1 MTSPPVVNSL
11 ANEWQEARILYPLYS
26 ALQREFMSDLPDCA
40 ALASGDDCPPQEMVE
55 EARQWLLAADERIK
69 VHQLRQFLQTT
80 TLSGEPALRA
90 LLVHH
95 LHKPEPGDSDRDKVD
110 FLLVQYFGHC
120 APSPLDDHALDLQC
134 VAHILEPVLGP
145 VDLNVPDWLAPLG
158 ALLQEA
164 SQCPDLNSLLYSH
177 ILEKG
182 RQIKASAGKNYY
194 LPVALVVFA
203 RFGFIMRRTFFRL
216 VHHDLNAV
224 LDGLRTLEHRGV
236 TKIDGRRAQLGAAE
250 SLDRLR
256 MICQS
261 WKVMFFAEYC
271 SGQPVNILVGLR
283 DIVEEALASSAN
295 SAPGR
300 TQFAA
305 AAAGGSPAR
314 FSQASADPQNDGLPK

>member
-1 MTSPPVVNSL
+1 MTSPVHNSL
-11 ANEWQEARILYPLYS
+11 ADEWREARTLYPLYS
-26 ALQREFMSDLPDCA
+26 ALQREFMSDFPDCA

-55 EARQWLLAADERIK
+55 EARQWLSAADERIK

-95 LHKPEPGDSDRDKVD
+95 LHKPEPSDSDRDKAD
-110 FLLVQYFGHC
+110 FLLVQYFAHC
-120 APSPLDDHALDLQC
+120 APSPLDDRALDLQC
-134 VAHILEPVLGP
+134 VARTLEPVLGHVEP
-145 VDLNVPDWLAPLG
+145 SVPDSFAALT

-182 RQIKASAGKNYY
+182 RQIKASAGKDYFT
-194 LPVALVVFA
+194 PAALVVFA
-203 RFGFIMRRTFFRL
+203 RFGFMMRRIFFRL

-236 TKIDGRRAQLGAAE
+236 TKIDGRRAQLSAAE

-261 WKVMFFAEYC
+261 WKVMFFAEYS

-300 TQFAA
+300 TQSAA
-305 AAAGGSPAR
+305 AAAGAAR
-314 FSQASADPQNDGLPK
+314 VSQPSAKAQNDSSPK